1 MIANILYKIKLQGEK
16 KSFFQ
21 SNIEGEKN
29 ERYGQSIAL
38 LCESN
43 GEGIQLLLLI
53 LNQPDGK
60 QLLQNYR

>member
-21 SNIEGEKN
+21 ANIEGEKN
-29 ERYGQSIAL
+29 EGYGQSIAL

-43 GEGIQLLLLI
+43 GKGIQLLSLI